1 MCNKETTT
9 NMEQQPTSTSTYTF
23 GRPRKLTWDT
33 PNLTQ
38 YQIYYLRARDKK
50 NNKASSNENTKL
62 SLDDQNLTQ
71 SQRKSLQYRTNN
83 PDKIKQWNNEWKK
96 NNPEKVREYNRQ
108 YAAKNRYK
116 IGNRPPMFIA
126 ETSEMNTNHHLP

>member
-1 MCNKETTT
+1 MA
-9 NMEQQPTSTSTYTF
+9 EQTSTPF
-23 GRPRKLTWDT
+23 IGRPMKLTWDT

-50 NNKASSNENTKL
+50 NTKQTHEKKKVMT
-62 SLDDQNLTQ
+62 LDDQNLTQ

-83 PDKIKQWNNEWKK
+83 PDKVKQCNNEWKK

-108 YAAKNRYK
+108 YAAKNRHR

-126 ETSEMNTNHHLP
+126 ETSA